1 MSTPADIPP
10 AAGATWANQTE
21 RSSLGIMRLMVWL
34 SLTLGRRLSRVVLHG
49 IASYFV
55 LFAPAAGPASRSY
68 LQRVLGRRPTLA
80 ERYRH
85 VLAFATT
92 IHDRIYFL
100 NGRFGL
106 FDIDITGVELIDEAL
121 ADGRGLL
128 LFGAHLGSF
137 EVLRAVGRHHTERP
151 VCMLMHE
158 ENARKINSV
167 LAAIN
172 PAATRDILPLGRL
185 DSMLRLRDRLDAGHI
200 IGVLA
205 DRSPGGDGTRAI
217 PFLGDPAHFPNGPL
231 RLAAMLRRPV
241 LFMSGV
247 YLGGNRYRIR
257 FAPIA
262 DFTPVDHKDRA
273 AAIAAA
279 QLAYAAV
286 LADNC
291 RDAPY
296 NWFNFFDF
304 WRAPVARP
312 ERRRP

>member
-1 MSTPADIPP
+1 VSTPADTPP
-10 AAGATWANQTE
+10 AANASWARQAE
-21 RSSLGIMRLMVWL
+21 RSSIGIMRFMVWL
-34 SLTLGRRLSRVVLHG
+34 SLRLGRRLSRLVLHG
-49 IASYFV
+49 IAAYFL
-55 LFAPAAGPASRSY
+55 LFAPAAGRASRSY

-85 VLAFATT
+85 VMAFATT

-106 FDIDITGVELIDEAL
+106 FDIDIAGVELIDEAL

-205 DRSPGGDGTRAI
+205 DRSPSGDGTRAI
-217 PFLGDPAHFPNGPL
+217 PFLGDPAHFPNGPF

-262 DFTPVDHKDRA
+262 DFTPVEHKDRA

-286 LADNC
+286 LEDNC
-291 RDAPY
+291 RAAPY

-304 WRAPVARP
+304 WRAPAARP
-312 ERRRP
+312 DKHHS